1 MCWEGVAQK
10 PIRTE
15 LGAQDSEG
23 EGECG
28 LLVSSSKGSKGIVT
42 FFT

>member
-15 LGAQDSEG
+15 LGAQGLEG

-28 LLVSSSKGSKGIVT
+28 LLVSSPKGFKGIVT